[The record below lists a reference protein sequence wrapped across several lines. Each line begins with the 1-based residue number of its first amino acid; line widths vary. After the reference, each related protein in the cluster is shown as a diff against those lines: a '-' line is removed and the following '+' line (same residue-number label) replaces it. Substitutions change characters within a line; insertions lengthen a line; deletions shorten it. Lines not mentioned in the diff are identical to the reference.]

1 MELFNIYHV
10 PSALILPL
18 ALRDVV
24 LQRRTRD
31 LQRVNE
37 GLGNHVSAGWGSVR
51 MVVWVEGIDG
61 RDAEG
66 FVRVRGVL
74 PVVDEGGCG
83 GGGGGLVVRNEAGT
97 TW

>member
-1 MELFNIYHV
+1 MWTAQL
-10 PSALILPL
+10 LIDFAHTL

-24 LQRRTRD
+24 FQRRTRD

-37 GLGNHVSAGWGSVR
+37 GLGNDIRAGRGSVR
-51 MVVWVEGIDG
+51 MVVWVVGIYG

-74 PVVDEGGCG
+74 PVVDEGACGSG
-83 GGGGGLVVRNEAGT
+83 GGVLIVRDEAAT
-97 TW
+97 TS